1 MSDGL
6 TVEFKMVNHNGV
18 TEIATYRDDQTGE
31 AVAGAAFIP
40 DQGAVRLTAF
50 PEHLGVIENLGTY
63 KTGLAKGIL
72 RAHLRSRGY
81 SRMRRV

>member
-6 TVEFKMVNHNGV
+6 TVEFAMVNHNGV
-18 TEIATYRDDQTGE
+18 TEVATYRDDVTGA

-40 DQGAVRLTAF
+40 DQGAVRLTTF
-50 PEHLGVIENLGTY
+50 EEGLNGESLGTY